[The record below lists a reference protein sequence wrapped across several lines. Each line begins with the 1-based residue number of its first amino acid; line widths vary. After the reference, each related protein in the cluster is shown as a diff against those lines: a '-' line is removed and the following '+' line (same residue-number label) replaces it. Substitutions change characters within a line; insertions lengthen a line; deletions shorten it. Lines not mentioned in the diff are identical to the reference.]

1 MKPEETIDFHIRWA
15 WAKISKAYNIEASKN
30 GGTMSIGYVL
40 LNIDKDGTPSTR
52 LGPRMGME
60 PTSLSRVLKSM
71 EENKLIRRK
80 QDATD
85 KRIVK
90 IMLTTK
96 GQQMREVSKKVVIN
110 FNETVRKNIPSEKLN
125 TFFDVMRDIN
135 QILESHPF
143 DKKQPIRIQ
152 KTSK

>member
-1 MKPEETIDFHIRWA
+1 
-15 WAKISKAYNIEASKN
+15 
-30 GGTMSIGYVL
+30 
-40 LNIDKDGTPSTR
+40 
-52 LGPRMGME
+52 
-60 PTSLSRVLKSM
+60 M